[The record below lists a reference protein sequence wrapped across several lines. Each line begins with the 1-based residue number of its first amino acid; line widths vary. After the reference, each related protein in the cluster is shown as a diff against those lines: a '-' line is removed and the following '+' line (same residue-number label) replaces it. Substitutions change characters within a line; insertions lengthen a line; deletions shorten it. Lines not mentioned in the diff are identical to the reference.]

1 MEGVTPGRPNGRS
14 GDSSPAGP
22 GAGGSPVPILVV
34 LGPTASGKSDL
45 AMRLARIRGAEILS
59 IDSVQVYRHMD
70 IGTAKPSVE
79 EQAEIPHHMI
89 DVVPPRVDYT
99 VAEFQRAGRR
109 VMEDVRVRRVPLVM
123 AGGSGLYFRS
133 LVDPL
138 VFPPTDPDVR
148 AQLDLMAHEDA
159 VAELLAADPGAAAH
173 VDLANP
179 RRVRRAVEILRL
191 GGDPPS
197 ARASREA
204 ADQVRSYRPLAP
216 FVAIG
221 LDPGDGLVERVVLRA
236 DRMMRSGLLEEVAA
250 LDGRMGRNASRAVGY
265 RQLIPVV
272 RGELDPERGKEN
284 TIRATLALARRQR
297 TYFGK
302 DPRIRWL
309 RWDDDAEVRFRGAVR
324 WLRGRRLWSF

>member
-1 MEGVTPGRPNGRS
+1 MEEVPSDGADNFSRET
-14 GDSSPAGP
+14 A
-22 GAGGSPVPILVV
+22 GAGLEEGGPSVPILVV
-34 LGPTASGKSDL
+34 VGPTASGKSDL
-45 AMRLARIRGAEILS
+45 AMRLARLRGAEILS
-59 IDSVQVYRHMD
+59 VDSVQVYRHMD

-79 EQAEIPHHMI
+79 EQTEIRHHMI

-109 VMEDVRVRRVPLVM
+109 VMEDVRARRVPLVM
-123 AGGSGLYFRS
+123 VGGSGLYFRA

-138 VFPPTDPDVR
+138 FFPPTDPDLR
-148 AQLDLMAHEDA
+148 AELELVAHEDM
-159 VAELLAADPGAAAH
+159 VTELLKADPGAGAH
-173 VDLANP
+173 VDMANP
-179 RRVRRAVEILRL
+179 RRVRRAVEIVRL

-204 ADQVRSYRPLAP
+204 ADQVRSYRPLAA

-221 LDPGDGLVERVVLRA
+221 LDPGEGLVDRVERRA
-236 DRMMRSGLLEEVAA
+236 DRMMKSGLLDEVAA

-272 RGELDPERGKEN
+272 RGELEPERGKED
-284 TIRATLALARRQR
+284 TIRATLALAKRQR
-297 TYFGK
+297 TYFGR
-302 DPRIRWL
+302 DPRIRWF
-309 RWDDDAEVRFRGAVR
+309 RWDDDAEARCRDALR